1 MSLKGQNVIN
11 KCWTGSQKNKK
22 KKSYTVVVK
31 NDGHIHYNKRP
42 QKGSLFPFHGCSTML
57 NPKSREFCRLLSL
70 TNLFLTTLQP
80 SAQSNLIE
88 LIISCG
94 LFQA

>member
-1 MSLKGQNVIN
+1 MMDIFITIRDRKKGV
-11 KCWTGSQKNKK
+11 C
-22 KKSYTVVVK
+22 
-31 NDGHIHYNKRP
+31 
-42 QKGSLFPFHGCSTML
+42 FHLNGCSTML